1 MELVLGKITLAC
13 QDVEATLR
21 LSFTISM
28 NNFSQFTRLAV
39 PIMALLFS
47 GSFSKAAELLAYY
60 NFDGQSAD
68 QSGNGTNATLNG
80 VVIDGGS
87 SAPTATISYGD
98 EDGGKNEGP

>member
-39 PIMALLFS
+39 PLVALLFS
-47 GSFSKAAELLAYY
+47 GSFSKAAGLLAYY
-60 NFDGQSAD
+60 NFDG
-68 QSGNGTNATLNG
+68 
-80 VVIDGGS
+80 
-87 SAPTATISYGD
+87 
-98 EDGGKNEGP
+98 